1 MRRKRVERAR
11 GFVAQH
17 NLRVRSKGARNGD
30 ALLLAARKLAGVIV
44 RLAGKS
50 HEFEQFERA
59 SFGLFLRR
67 AMQFERERDVAQHRA
82 LGEQAEI
89 LENHANGLA
98 QIDELLAGIVGH
110 IGAIDEHAAR
120 RGTLEQVDAAN
131 ERRLARARL
140 ADDAEHVA
148 RLNMQVDIA
157 QRLVRAGRA
166 DIGFRKVV

>member
-1 MRRKRVERAR
+1 
-11 GFVAQH
+11 
-17 NLRVRSKGARNGD
+17 
-30 ALLLAARKLAGVIV
+30 
-44 RLAGKS
+44 
-50 HEFEQFERA
+50 
-59 SFGLFLRR
+59 
-67 AMQFERERDVAQHRA
+67 MQFERERDIAQHRT

-89 LENHANGLA
+89 LEDHANGLA